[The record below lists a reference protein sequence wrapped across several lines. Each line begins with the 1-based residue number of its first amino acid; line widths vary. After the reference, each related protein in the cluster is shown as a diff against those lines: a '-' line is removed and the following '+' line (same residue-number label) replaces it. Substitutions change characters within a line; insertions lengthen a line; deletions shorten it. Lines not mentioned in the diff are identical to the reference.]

1 MFVSCVFFL
10 NAEEEGT
17 LPDFYDTHPNE
28 WNGIKTR
35 HLADLLP
42 KLLDLLYFSLDKKDS
57 SQSSQSQADTTG
69 IALERLL

>member
-1 MFVSCVFFL
+1 
-10 NAEEEGT
+10 

-42 KLLDLLYFSLDKKDS
+42 KLLDLLYFSIDKNMNVDETKIAGEDS
-57 SQSSQSQADTTG
+57 SQSSQADTTG
-69 IALERLL
+69 TTTRV